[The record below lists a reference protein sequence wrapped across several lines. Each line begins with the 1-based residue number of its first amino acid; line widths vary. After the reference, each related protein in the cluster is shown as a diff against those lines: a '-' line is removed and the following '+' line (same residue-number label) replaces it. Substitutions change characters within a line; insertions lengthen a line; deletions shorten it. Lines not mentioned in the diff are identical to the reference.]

1 MRELEDE
8 LSIISGR
15 LETAQSRLNHIA
27 VKVDEVILNF
37 DLCDSSNDML
47 RDWYDDFCRMA
58 ANVDISQLDFDD
70 FAFDGDSIRIEEND
84 ETV

>member
-1 MRELEDE
+1 MRELDNE

-15 LETAQSRLNHIA
+15 METAQSRLNHIA

-37 DLCDSSNDML
+37 DLCDSSNDRL
-47 RDWYDDFCRMA
+47 R
-58 ANVDISQLDFDD
+58 LDFDD

>member
-1 MRELEDE
+1 MRELDNE

-15 LETAQSRLNHIA
+15 METAQSRLNHIA

-37 DLCDSSNDML
+37 DLCDSSNDRL
-47 RDWYDDFCRMA
+47 REWYDDFCRIA
-58 ANVDISQLDFDD
+58 DKVDISILDFDD
-70 FAFDGDSIRIEEND
+70 FAFDGDSIKEID